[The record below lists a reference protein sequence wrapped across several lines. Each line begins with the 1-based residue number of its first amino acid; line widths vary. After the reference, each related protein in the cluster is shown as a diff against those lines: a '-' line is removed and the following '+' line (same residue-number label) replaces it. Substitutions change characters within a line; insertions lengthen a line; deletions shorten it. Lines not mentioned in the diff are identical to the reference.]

1 MVPATIEQD
10 ILIFPDMHLPE
21 SNLHHRH
28 LFGVLFQNAT
38 KSYSVVAVTNPLLT
52 PVAFL

>member
-10 ILIFPDMHLPE
+10 ILIFPDVHLSK